1 MNDLFCFPNER
12 GLQVFVHMRNESKT
26 CYKQYH
32 SRSLLLAHGSLQ
44 KSNEMK
50 TVPGTF

>member
-1 MNDLFCFPNER
+1 MICFVFQMKEDLKYMST
-12 GLQVFVHMRNESKT
+12 LRNESKT

-44 KSNEMK
+44 KSNEMI